1 MEAGPRSRNREV
13 AGLLEAIGDLLEVKG
28 EVPFKIAAYRKAA
41 GTIEGLR
48 EPIERVRAEGRLREI
63 SGIGQALEQKISEFL
78 DTGRLEYY
86 DRLAGEFPPAL
97 VELLRVPGLG
107 ARRARLVFETLG
119 VGSLAE
125 LEQAAQAGRLRGV
138 PGLGE
143 KSEENIVRELE
154 RLKQRTSRHHLGQ
167 VLLLAEAM
175 LADLE
180 QASPRG
186 TRLSYAGS
194 LRRMVDTIGDLDLLA
209 ASANPEAVV
218 KAFLG
223 LPPVLEVLSAGP
235 VRASVLIQGGL
246 QVDLRVVEPE
256 SWGAALQY
264 FTGSKAHNV
273 RLRELAVQRGWK
285 LNEYGLF
292 EERSGRRLA
301 GEDEADIYRALDLE
315 FIPPELREA
324 DGEIEAAAEGRLPKL
339 IELADLQGD
348 LHLHSTWSDG
358 GDSLEAMANAARA
371 LGHRYMAITD
381 HSKSLGIARGLDE
394 ARVREQ
400 RALVDRLNH
409 ELAPFR
415 ILHGTEMDILRSG
428 RLDYPDEVLA
438 EYDYVSAS
446 IHSGM
451 RQPEAEMT
459 ARIQRAL
466 RNPYVHALN
475 HPHGRLIPQRPAYA
489 VDMQAVIET
498 AAAEGVALEINS
510 QPARMDLEG
519 SWARR
524 ARQAGAKFVINTD
537 SHAADQL
544 TLQRLGI
551 GSARRGWLEAGDV
564 LNALP
569 PEELERAL
577 RRRRDRPPNE
587 GD

>member
-324 DGEIEAAAEGRLPKL
+324 DGELEAAAEGRLPKL
-339 IELADLQGD
+339 IELADLKGD

-358 GDSLEAMANAARA
+358 GDSLETMANAARA

>member
-1 MEAGPRSRNREV
+1 MAAGPRNRNREV

-28 EVPFKIAAYRKAA
+28 ELPFKIVAYRKAA
-41 GTIEGLR
+41 NTIEALR

-63 SGIGQALEQKISEFL
+63 PGVGQALEQKISEFL

-86 DRLAGEFPPAL
+86 DRLAAEFPSAL

-107 ARRARLVFETLG
+107 ARKARLVFEALG
-119 VGSLAE
+119 VSNLAE
-125 LEQAAQAGRLRGV
+125 LEQAAQAGRLRDV

-154 RLKQRTSRHHLGQ
+154 RLKQRTTRHHLGQ

-180 QASPRG
+180 HASPRG
-186 TRLSYAGS
+186 TQLSYAGS

-209 ASANPEAVV
+209 AAKDTEAVV
-218 KAFLG
+218 KAFLN

-235 VRASVLIQGGL
+235 VRASVLVQGGL

-273 RLRELAVQRGWK
+273 HLRELAVRRGWK

-292 EERSGRRLA
+292 DERTGRRLA
-301 GEDEADIYRALDLE
+301 GAEEADIYRALDLE
-315 FIPPELREA
+315 FVPPELREA
-324 DGEIEAAAEGRLPKL
+324 EGEIEAAAEGRLPKL
-339 IELADLQGD
+339 IELEDLRGD

-358 GDSLEAMANAARA
+358 GDSLEAMARAARD

-394 ARVREQ
+394 ARVVEQ
-400 RALVDRLNH
+400 RALVERLNQQ
-409 ELAPFR
+409 LAPFR
-415 ILHGTEMDILRSG
+415 ILHGTEMDILRNG
-428 RLDYPDEVLA
+428 RLDYPDEMLK

-451 RQPEAEMT
+451 KQPEAEMT

-466 RNPYVHALN
+466 HNPYVHALN

-524 ARQAGAKFVINTD
+524 ARQVGTKFVINTD
-537 SHAADQL
+537 SHATDQL

-551 GSARRGWLEAGDV
+551 GSARRGWLEASDV
-564 LNALP
+564 LNTLPLEGLQKALK
-569 PEELERAL
+569 
-577 RRRRDRPPNE
+577 RRRPPSS
-587 GD
+587 

>member
-175 LADLE
+175 LAELE

-339 IELADLQGD
+339 VELADLQGD

-400 RALVDRLNH
+400 RALVDRLNQ

-537 SHAADQL
+537 SHATDQL

-551 GSARRGWLEAGDV
+551 GSARRGWLEASDV
-564 LNALP
+564 LNTLP

-577 RRRRDRPPNE
+577 RRRRGRPSNE

>member
-537 SHAADQL
+537 SHATDQL

>member
-339 IELADLQGD
+339 IELADLKGD

-358 GDSLEAMANAARA
+358 GDSLETMANAARA

-428 RLDYPDEVLA
+428 RLDYADEVLA

-544 TLQRLGI
+544 SLQRLGI